1 MTGTSNDYHF
11 RPRGFIGPAASLA
24 RPGAGLAR
32 PWAGLARAVAGLVS
46 IVLIAS
52 TLASVEA
59 YGQRRTTQ
67 RPALARKPLSIFDTG
82 YARGYGAGFGSG
94 EQDWDRS
101 APRDF
106 VSSDVYINRQ
116 QSFDPS
122 HADSEEYRQGFELG
136 FELGYNDGYFGRT
149 RNAAVPSNAAVLAKA
164 AALADARRERER
176 QAPEIE
182 TRPRTTS
189 GPAPLVVPS
198 AAEFKLRLQSQID
211 TKESRVG
218 DKFTATVVS
227 PSSFETAMVEG
238 HISKLNRSGRMTG
251 KTELT
256 LQFDSISIDGQTA
269 PFRAELIRI
278 YDSEKVKQID
288 EEGNVETS
296 SRTSDTTKRSTI
308 GAVAGAVLGGIAGG
322 GKGAAIGAVIGAGAG
337 AGTVLIEGNKDLR
350 LEPGTEILVRTEGQH
365 QAPERN

>member
-1 MTGTSNDYHF
+1 MKGTNGYHF
-11 RPRGFIGPAASLA
+11 RPR
-24 RPGAGLAR
+24 
-32 PWAGLARAVAGLVS
+32 ARAGAAAGLVF
-46 IVLIAS
+46 IALIAS
-52 TLASVEA
+52 TFATVEA
-59 YGQRRTTQ
+59 FGQRRTTQ
-67 RPALARKPLSIFDTG
+67 RPALARKPVSIFDQG
-82 YARGYGAGFGSG
+82 YARGYGSGFSSG
-94 EQDWDRS
+94 GQDWDRS

-116 QSFDPS
+116 QSFEPS

-136 FELGYNDGYFGRT
+136 FELGYNDGYFGRS
-149 RNAAVPSNAAVLAKA
+149 RNAVVPANAAVLAKA

-176 QAPEIE
+176 QVPETE

-189 GPAPLVVPS
+189 SGSGGPAPLVVPS
-198 AAEFKLRLQSQID
+198 AAEFKLRLQSPID

-218 DKFTATVVS
+218 DRFTATVIG
-227 PSSFETAMVEG
+227 PSSFENAVVEG

-251 KTELT
+251 KTEMA
-256 LQFDSISIDGQTA
+256 LQFDSITMEGQNA

-288 EEGNVETS
+288 EEGNVETG

-350 LEPGTEILVRTEGQH
+350 LEPGTEILVRTEAQ
-365 QAPERN
+365 R

>member
-1 MTGTSNDYHF
+1 
-11 RPRGFIGPAASLA
+11 
-24 RPGAGLAR
+24 
-32 PWAGLARAVAGLVS
+32 
-46 IVLIAS
+46 LIAS
-52 TLASVEA
+52 TFATVEA
-59 YGQRRTTQ
+59 SGQRRTTQ
-67 RPALARKPLSIFDTG
+67 RPALARKPVSIFDQG
-82 YARGYGAGFGSG
+82 YARGYGSGFGSG

-116 QSFDPS
+116 QSFDPT
-122 HADSEEYRQGFELG
+122 HAGSEEYRQGFELG
-136 FELGYNDGYFGRT
+136 FELGYNDGYFGRA

-164 AALADARRERER
+164 ASLADARREKER
-176 QAPEIE
+176 QAPDTPEPE

-189 GPAPLVVPS
+189 AAGPAPLVVPS
-198 AAEFKLRLQSQID
+198 SAELKLRLQSPID

-218 DKFTATVVS
+218 DRFTATVVA
-227 PSSFETAMVEG
+227 PSSFENGIVEG

-251 KTELT
+251 KTELA
-256 LQFDSISIDGQTA
+256 LQFDSITIDGQTA
-269 PFRAELIRI
+269 PFKAELIRI

-350 LEPGTEILVRTEGQH
+350 LEPGTEILVRTEGQ
-365 QAPERN
+365 R